1 MTAWYSL
8 GHELIDDVLPA
19 AEGGVHDCSGVADAH
34 VLRVHAELSVETH
47 VAIRCHRGGQRHFIF
62 T

>member
-1 MTAWYSL
+1 
-8 GHELIDDVLPA
+8 LIDDVLPA